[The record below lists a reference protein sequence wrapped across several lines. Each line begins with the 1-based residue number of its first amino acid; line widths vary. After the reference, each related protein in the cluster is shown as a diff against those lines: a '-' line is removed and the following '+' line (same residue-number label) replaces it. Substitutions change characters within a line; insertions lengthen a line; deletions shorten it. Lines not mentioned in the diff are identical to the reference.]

1 MVRMRVILTAG
12 SLLFLAACGTE
23 DDGPDAKF
31 VDLYVDLKLVSLAL
45 DNDLEKAAEMRRVVL
60 AQHGMT
66 SAEFHEH
73 YMQLAGNP
81 DAWRPFQERVVAR
94 IEALQQ
100 EQQGEPNGR

>member
-1 MVRMRVILTAG
+1 MVEKRAILG
-12 SLLFLAACGTE
+12 IWSLLFLVACGTDE
-23 DDGPDAKF
+23 HTPDAKF
-31 VDLYVDLKLVSLAL
+31 VDLYADLKLVSLAL
-45 DNDLEKAAEMRRVVL
+45 DHDIERAAEMRRVVL

-100 EQQGEPNGR
+100 EKQGEPNGR